1 MQGTNVNGYIL
12 KRLLGE
18 GGMAEVWY
26 AENEI
31 GMPAAV
37 KILYDKMTRNEQML
51 ERFHNEAVLMVKL
64 KHPNIR
70 QVYGY
75 GYIGNRHCSIME
87 YLDGNDLGE
96 LLRDGRRFTDEEL
109 SKWWNQIAD
118 ALNFTHAQG
127 IVHRDIKPSNIFLDK
142 DGNVKLLD
150 FGIAKMMEDNSMTR
164 TGSLMGTL
172 MYMSPEQVNDTKH
185 VDYHTDLYSLAVTF
199 VHLLTGKAPYDE
211 SSSSYLEIPL
221 SIVTKPLDLSEV
233 PPEWQE
239 FLNPYLAKNPTDRPP
254 LTHCM
259 MFETSPIPSNQV
271 PDSEAYRLLL
281 EENRL
286 LKERNRELE
295 LLLEELRAKEESY
308 SYSKTVIGENET
320 GEAGEFWN
328 VEQEDD
334 LIDKTIMVENET
346 GDATVVGNANCE
358 NDLII
363 DVNGVPLVMK
373 RVETGTFWMGAHK
386 TCKKSGLFSKEP
398 DYSIPNYDSDANDDE
413 EPVHSVSLSS
423 FYIGET
429 VVTQELWKALM
440 GNNLSVFKGDSRPV
454 ENVSYNDIVNDFL
467 PKLNELTGKKFRLP
481 TEAEWEYAAR
491 GGNRSKHYKFA
502 GSSYDAD
509 EVAWYSGTFFQ
520 EGTQPVKSKA
530 PNELGL
536 FDMSGN
542 VWEWCQDW
550 YLEFYYSKSP
560 SNNPQG
566 PEQGSYRVLRGG
578 CWSGYEGFCRV
589 SSRGYFS
596 PDSRCDRNGFRLA
609 LSE

>member
-1 MQGTNVNGYIL
+1 MEGTIVNGYML

-96 LLRDGRRFTDEEL
+96 LLREGRRFTDEEL
-109 SKWWNQIAD
+109 CKWWNQIAD
-118 ALNFTHAQG
+118 ALNYTHAQG
-127 IVHRDIKPSNIFLDK
+127 IVHRDIKPSNIFLDV

-150 FGIAKMMEDNSMTR
+150 FGIAKMMENNSMTR
-164 TGSLMGTL
+164 TGTLMGTL
-172 MYMSPEQVNDTKH
+172 MYMSPEQVNDTKR

-221 SIVTKPLDLSEV
+221 SIVTKPLDMSEV
-233 PPEWQE
+233 SEEWQD
-239 FLNPYLAKNPTDRPP
+239 FLKPYLAKDPVDRPP
-254 LTHCM
+254 LSRFTL
-259 MFETSPIPSNQV
+259 FETAASTPSAQMS
-271 PDSEAYRLLL
+271 DAEAYRQLL
-281 EENRL
+281 EENRQ
-286 LKERNRELE
+286 LKERNRQLE
-295 LLLEELRAKEESY
+295 LLLAELRAKEGYGTIIKNEPEENKDSDA
-308 SYSKTVIGENET
+308 TIVANVIQN
-320 GEAGEFWN
+320 
-328 VEQEDD
+328 DD
-334 LIDKTIMVENET
+334 LVF
-346 GDATVVGNANCE
+346 A
-358 NDLII
+358 
-363 DVNGVPLVMK
+363 VNGVPIVMK
-373 RVETGTFWMGAHK
+373 RVEAGSFWMGAHN
-386 TCKKSGLFSKEP
+386 TVIRAGLFGKEP
-398 DYSIPNYDSDANDDE
+398 DNTIPNYDNEANGDE

-429 VVTQELWKALM
+429 MVTQELWEAVM
-440 GNNLSVFKGDSRPV
+440 DNNLSNFRANNRPV
-454 ENVSYNDIVNDFL
+454 ENVSYNEIVDVFL

-491 GGNRSKHYKFA
+491 GGSCGRGYKYA
-502 GSSYDAD
+502 GSNSLV
-509 EVAWYSGTFFQ
+509 EVAWYEDTTKGNGTR
-520 EGTQPVKSKA
+520 PVKTKT

-536 FDMSGN
+536 YDMLGN
-542 VWEWCQDW
+542 VWEWCHDW
-550 YLEFYYSKSP
+550 YASYYYSSSP

-566 PEQGSYRVLRGG
+566 PEKGSSRVLRGG
-578 CWSGYEGFCRV
+578 CWGSYVEYCRV
-589 SSRGYFS
+589 SSRSFCD
-596 PDSRCDRNGFRLA
+596 PDSRNDRNGFRLA

>member
-1 MQGTNVNGYIL
+1 MEGTIVNGYML

-96 LLRDGRRFTDEEL
+96 LLREGRRFTDEEL
-109 SKWWNQIAD
+109 CKWWNQIAD
-118 ALNFTHAQG
+118 ALNYTHAQG
-127 IVHRDIKPSNIFLDK
+127 IVHRDIKPSNIFLDV

-150 FGIAKMMEDNSMTR
+150 FGIAKMMENNSMTR
-164 TGSLMGTL
+164 TGTLMGTL
-172 MYMSPEQVNDTKH
+172 MYMSPEQVNDTKR
-185 VDYHTDLYSLAVTF
+185 VDYHTDLYSLAVAF

-221 SIVTKPLDLSEV
+221 SIVTKPLDMSGV
-233 PPEWQE
+233 PEIWQE
-239 FLNPYLAKNPTDRPP
+239 FLKPYLAKDPADRPP
-254 LTHCM
+254 LSHFP
-259 MFETSPIPSNQV
+259 MFETAPTPSAQMS
-271 PDSEAYRLLL
+271 DSESYRQLL
-281 EENRL
+281 EENRQ
-286 LKERNRELE
+286 LKERNRQLE
-295 LLLEELRAKEESY
+295 QLLAELRAKEGFGSLAANA
-308 SYSKTVIGENET
+308 VGGIGNSNNSDT
-320 GEAGEFWN
+320 IVSGVGPGVGE
-328 VEQEDD
+328 
-334 LIDKTIMVENET
+334 M
-346 GDATVVGNANCE
+346 
-358 NDLII
+358 II
-363 DVNGVPLVMK
+363 TANGVPIVMK
-373 RVETGTFWMGAHK
+373 RVEAGTFWMGAHNSFIR
-386 TCKKSGLFSKEP
+386 TGLFAKEP
-398 DYSIPNYDSDANDDE
+398 DLSTPNYDGNANGDE

-429 VVTQELWKALM
+429 VVTQELWKAVM
-440 GNNLSVFKGDSRPV
+440 PNNLSCYKGENRPA
-454 ENVSYNDIVNDFL
+454 ENVSYNEIVYTFL

-491 GGNRSKHYKFA
+491 GGGRGKGGIYA
-502 GSSYDAD
+502 GGNTLD
-509 EVAWYSGTFFQ
+509 EVAWYEDTTNGNGTK
-520 EGTQPVKSKA
+520 PVKTKK

-536 FDMSGN
+536 YDMLGN
-542 VWEWCQDW
+542 VWEWCHDW
-550 YLEFYYSKSP
+550 YASDYYSNSP

-566 PEQGSYRVLRGG
+566 PEKGSCRVLRGG
-578 CWSGYEGFCRV
+578 CWGSYDGYCRV
-589 SSRGYFS
+589 SARGYFAA
-596 PDSRCDRNGFRLA
+596 DSKCDRNGFRLV

>member
-96 LLRDGRRFTDEEL
+96 LLHDGRRFTDEEL
-109 SKWWNQIAD
+109 CKWWNQIAD
-118 ALNFTHAQG
+118 ALNYTHAQG

-164 TGSLMGTL
+164 TGTLMGTL

-233 PPEWQE
+233 SAEWQE
-239 FLNPYLAKNPTDRPP
+239 FLNPYLAKAPADRPP
-254 LTHCM
+254 LTHFA
-259 MFETSPIPSNQV
+259 MFETSPASSNQEV
-271 PDSEAYRLLL
+271 DLEAYFQLM

-286 LKERNRELE
+286 LMEENRQLKERNRELE
-295 LLLEELRAKEESY
+295 LMLEELRAKEDFDSD
-308 SYSKTVIGENET
+308 SKTVIGEDET
-320 GEAGEFWN
+320 SESDE
-328 VEQEDD
+328 
-334 LIDKTIMVENET
+334 
-346 GDATVVGNANCE
+346 VGNATCE
-358 NDLII
+358 NDLIV
-363 DVNGVPLVMK
+363 DVNGVSIVMK
-373 RVETGTFWMGAHK
+373 RVEAGTFWMGAHN
-386 TCKKSGLFSKEP
+386 TYKKMGLFLKEP
-398 DYSIPNYDSDANDDE
+398 DDSIPNFDSDANGDE

-423 FYIGET
+423 FYMGET

-440 GNNLSVFKGDSRPV
+440 GNNMSGFKGDNHPV
-454 ENVSYNDIVNDFL
+454 ENVSYNEIVNEFL

-491 GGNRSKHYKFA
+491 GGNRSKSFKYA
-502 GSSYDAD
+502 GSNDAYK
-509 EVAWYSGTFFQ
+509 VAWYDGTFVQ
-520 EGTQPVKSKA
+520 EETQPVKSKA

-550 YLEFYYSKSP
+550 YAAFYYSNSP

-566 PEQGSYRVLRGG
+566 PEVGSCRVLRGG
-578 CWSGYEGFCRV
+578 CWSSYEGFCRV

>member
-1 MQGTNVNGYIL
+1 MEGTIVNGYML

-96 LLRDGRRFTDEEL
+96 LLREGRRFTDEEL
-109 SKWWNQIAD
+109 CKWWNQIAD
-118 ALNFTHAQG
+118 ALNYTHGQG
-127 IVHRDIKPSNIFLDK
+127 IVHRDIKPSNIFLDV

-150 FGIAKMMEDNSMTR
+150 FGIAKMMENNSMTR
-164 TGSLMGTL
+164 TGTLMGTL
-172 MYMSPEQVNDTKH
+172 MYMSPEQVNDTKR

-199 VHLLTGKAPYDE
+199 VHLLSGKAPYDE

-221 SIVTKPLDLSEV
+221 SIVTKPLDMSEV
-233 PPEWQE
+233 SEEWQD
-239 FLNPYLAKNPTDRPP
+239 FLKPYLAKDPADRPP
-254 LTHCM
+254 LSRFTL
-259 MFETSPIPSNQV
+259 FETAAPTPSAQMS
-271 PDSEAYRLLL
+271 DAEAYRQLL
-281 EENRL
+281 EENRQ
-286 LKERNRELE
+286 LKERNRQLE
-295 LLLEELRAKEESY
+295 LLLEELRAKEGFGPIIKDELEENKNSDA
-308 SYSKTVIGENET
+308 TIVANVIQN
-320 GEAGEFWN
+320 
-328 VEQEDD
+328 DD
-334 LIDKTIMVENET
+334 LVF
-346 GDATVVGNANCE
+346 A
-358 NDLII
+358 
-363 DVNGVPLVMK
+363 VNGVPIVMK
-373 RVETGTFWMGAHK
+373 RVEAGTFWMGAHN
-386 TCKKSGLFSKEP
+386 TVIRAGLFGKEP
-398 DYSIPNYDSDANDDE
+398 DNTIPNYDNEANGDE

-429 VVTQELWKALM
+429 MVTQELWEAVM
-440 GNNLSVFKGDSRPV
+440 DNNLSNFRANNRPV
-454 ENVSYNDIVNDFL
+454 ENVSYNEIVDVFL

-491 GGNRSKHYKFA
+491 GGSRGRGYKYA
-502 GSSYDAD
+502 GSNSLV
-509 EVAWYSGTFFQ
+509 EVAWYEDTTKGNGTR
-520 EGTQPVKSKA
+520 PVKTKT

-536 FDMSGN
+536 YDMLGN
-542 VWEWCQDW
+542 VWEWCHDW
-550 YLEFYYSKSP
+550 YASYYYSSSP

-566 PEQGSYRVLRGG
+566 PEKGSSRVLRGG
-578 CWSGYEGFCRV
+578 CWGSYVEYCRV
-589 SSRGYFS
+589 SSRSFCD
-596 PDSRCDRNGFRLA
+596 PDSRNDRNGFRLA

>member
-96 LLRDGRRFTDEEL
+96 LLHDGRRFTDEEL
-109 SKWWNQIAD
+109 CKWWNQIAD
-118 ALNFTHAQG
+118 ALNYTHAQG

-164 TGSLMGTL
+164 TGTLMGTL

-221 SIVTKPLDLSEV
+221 SIVTKPLDVSEV
-233 PPEWQE
+233 SAEWQE
-239 FLNPYLAKNPTDRPP
+239 FLKPYLAKAPADRPP
-254 LTHCM
+254 LTHFT
-259 MFETSPIPSNQV
+259 MFETAPISSNQV
-271 PDSEAYRLLL
+271 LDSEAYRRLL
-281 EENRL
+281 EENRQ
-286 LKERNRELE
+286 LKERVCQLE
-295 LLLEELRAKEESY
+295 
-308 SYSKTVIGENET
+308 
-320 GEAGEFWN
+320 
-328 VEQEDD
+328 D
-334 LIDKTIMVENET
+334 LIEDLRTKDGYGDLVSDEAIDAKTTET
-346 GDATVVGNANCE
+346 EAKDE
-358 NDLII
+358 DLFFS
-363 DVNGVPLVMK
+363 VNGVPIVLK
-373 RVETGTFWMGAHK
+373 RVEAGTFWMGAHDTYK
-386 TCKKSGLFSKEP
+386 NTGLFSKEP
-398 DYSIPNYDSDANDDE
+398 DHSIPNFDNQAKGDE
-413 EPVHSVSLSS
+413 QPVHSVSLSS
-423 FYIGET
+423 FFMGET
-429 VVTQELWKALM
+429 EVTQELWEAVM
-440 GNNLSVFKGDSRPV
+440 GSNLSDFKGVDRPV
-454 ENVSYNDIVNDFL
+454 ENVSYDDVVNEFL
-467 PKLNELTGKKFRLP
+467 PKLNELTGKNFRLP

-491 GGNRSKHYKFA
+491 GGKQSKGYKYA
-502 GSSYDAD
+502 GDD
-509 EVAWYSGTFFQ
+509 FLNPVAWYIENTDE
-520 EGTQPVKSKA
+520 EGTMPVKAKV

-536 FDMSGN
+536 YDMSGN
-542 VWEWCQDW
+542 VWEWCSDW
-550 YLEFYYSKSP
+550 YGDYTSSLQT
-560 SNNPQG
+560 NPQG
-566 PEQGSYRVLRGG
+566 PSSGLYRVQRGG
-578 CWSGYEGFCRV
+578 GWRSHARICRV
-589 SSRGYFS
+589 SNRSFGTPNNRNN
-596 PDSRCDRNGFRLA
+596 DNGFRLV

>member
-1 MQGTNVNGYIL
+1 MEGTIVNGYML

-96 LLRDGRRFTDEEL
+96 LLREGRRFTDEEL
-109 SKWWNQIAD
+109 CKWWNQIAD
-118 ALNFTHAQG
+118 ALNYTHAQG
-127 IVHRDIKPSNIFLDK
+127 IVHRDIKPSNIFLDV

-150 FGIAKMMEDNSMTR
+150 FGIAKMMENNSMTR
-164 TGSLMGTL
+164 TGTLMGTL
-172 MYMSPEQVNDTKH
+172 MYMSPEQVNDTKR

-221 SIVTKPLDLSEV
+221 SIVTKPLDMSEV
-233 PPEWQE
+233 SEEWQD
-239 FLNPYLAKNPTDRPP
+239 FLKPYLAKDPVDRPP
-254 LTHCM
+254 LSRFTL
-259 MFETSPIPSNQV
+259 FETAAPTPSAQMS
-271 PDSEAYRLLL
+271 DAEAYRQLL
-281 EENRL
+281 EENRQ
-286 LKERNRELE
+286 LKERNRQLE
-295 LLLEELRAKEESY
+295 LLLAELRAKEGYGTIIKNEPEENKDSDA
-308 SYSKTVIGENET
+308 TIVANVIQN
-320 GEAGEFWN
+320 
-328 VEQEDD
+328 DD
-334 LIDKTIMVENET
+334 LVF
-346 GDATVVGNANCE
+346 A
-358 NDLII
+358 
-363 DVNGVPLVMK
+363 VNGVPIVMK
-373 RVETGTFWMGAHK
+373 RVEAGSFWMGAHK
-386 TCKKSGLFSKEP
+386 TYKKTSLFSKDP
-398 DYSIPNYDSDANDDE
+398 DLSIPNFDSEASGDE
-413 EPVHSVSLSS
+413 KPVHSVSLSS
-423 FYIGET
+423 FYLGET
-429 VVTQELWKALM
+429 VVTRELWKAVM
-440 GNNLSVFKGDSRPV
+440 EDTPTRFPDDNKPV
-454 ENVSYNDIVNDFL
+454 SNVSYHDIMDVFL

-491 GGNRSKHYKFA
+491 GGNRSKCCKYA
-502 GSSYDAD
+502 GNDFLNP
-509 EVAWYSGTFFQ
+509 VAWYIDNTDEVGTM
-520 EGTQPVKSKA
+520 PVKTKA

-536 FDMSGN
+536 YDMIGN

-550 YLEFYYSKSP
+550 YDSFYYSNSS

-566 PEQGSYRVLRGG
+566 PETGSYRVLRGG
-578 CWSGYEGFCRV
+578 CWGSLAAYCRL
-589 SSRGYFS
+589 SSRGYFV